1 MFNTTTVNET
11 HARTMLKTAIY
22 RVISVIVTFFLTL
35 ALGGTMAQA
44 LTFGL
49 AALVIGAVH
58 YYIYDR
64 IWVLIPWRRSESGD
78 ERTSR
83 SLVKAIIYR
92 ITVILVVALLARAI
106 FTDSNVTAFLMA
118 SIKFAINAMT
128 YYVLERKFNCIEWGK
143 TNKNDP
149 LMEIK
154 II

>member
-1 MFNTTTVNET
+1 
-11 HARTMLKTAIY
+11 MLKTAIY

>member
-64 IWVLIPWRRSESGD
+64 IWVLISWRRSESGD